1 MHACVWTYGFGPR
14 IFSPSSPCTHAF
26 QTNQQTLALICMR
39 CVQIEQSSREVAV
52 LVLNFYYTNARYKGI
67 ISRWR
72 SSRSQRVAVSSVSLH
87 TPRETAAA
95 RRKRGLL
102 AVAAC
107 CGPGPPEKEKPACSP
122 LLPAAAAHLHLHLHG
137 AAAAPPVSQTGRA
150 GRHLI
155 RGKNAAFS

>member
-1 MHACVWTYGFGPR
+1 MYL
-14 IFSPSSPCTHAF
+14 IFTKQTQGTRGSSVGG
-26 QTNQQTLALICMR
+26 ALL
-39 CVQIEQSSREVAV
+39 EAKE
-52 LVLNFYYTNARYKGI
+52 L
-67 ISRWR
+67 R
-72 SSRSQRVAVSSVSLH
+72 SLSVSLH

-107 CGPGPPEKEKPACSP
+107 CGPGPPGKEKPACSP